1 MQAQAQLLLLL
12 LLLVVLVMFL
22 LLLLL
27 LLLEEEENERTV
39 RGNERTVI
47 IIRAFSSLREH
58 FTAVECVVDKIFL
71 GATPSLE
78 KEKVNIRSVLRK
90 RIMGDMFS
98 CVLKNK

>member
-12 LLLVVLVMFL
+12 LLLLVLVLFL

-27 LLLEEEENERTV
+27 LLLEEEEEENERTV

-47 IIRAFSSLREH
+47 IIRAFSSLLEH
-58 FTAVECVVDKIFL
+58 FTAVECVEDKIFL

-78 KEKVNIRSVLRK
+78 KENEEGRQEGQR
-90 RIMGDMFS
+90 MQ
-98 CVLKNK
+98 CTT

>member
-12 LLLVVLVMFL
+12 LLLVLVLFL

-27 LLLEEEENERTV
+27 LLLEEENERTV

-47 IIRAFSSLREH
+47 IIRAFSSLLEH
-58 FTAVECVVDKIFL
+58 FTAVECVEDKIFL
-71 GATPSLE
+71 GARRSLE

-90 RIMGDMFS
+90 RIMGGMFS
-98 CVLKNK
+98 CI